1 MQVEDTECGDVT
13 KRIIIMV
20 IMKSCKKIGESDFVH
35 KEGRKPNNNEGFE
48 AFNQLRNIAGNKTII
63 ERSVMPLQE

>member
-13 KRIIIMV
+13 KCIIILV
-20 IMKSCKKIGESDFVH
+20 ITKSCKKIGELDFVH
-35 KEGRKPNNNEGFE
+35 KKCRRPNNNEGFE
-48 AFNQLRNIAGNKTII
+48 AFNQLRNIADSKTII